1 MVVLENAQAPKSYT
15 VKLDLAKDIKVVN
28 LSDGGAVFVGS
39 ENLVVGS
46 ILAPWALD
54 AGGKAVPITQT
65 VTTTSV
71 TITVDT
77 SSVTAWPVIADP
89 AYHTFQ
95 CHSHNL
101 VTTTGTASQYLNGL
115 RCPRY
120 EDITARD
127 YYPQWIE
134 HWGRWRVARG
144 NGDCTGIPERL
155 DTWRPQ
161 SIIDVLISVGLS
173 RTYPLAFGVIYDF
186 NQACKGHDYCYD
198 LGHAG
203 RLDYD
208 NVSKSACDSIMYND
222 MKFDC
227 TKRRLHV
234 RPLCNAIAAA
244 AYNVVWICPEML
256 CFS

>member
-1 MVVLENAQAPKSYT
+1 MAVLENAQAPKSYM
-15 VKLDLAKDIKVVN
+15 VKLDLDEDIKVVN

-54 AGGKAVPITQT
+54 ALGQVVPITQT
-65 VTTTSV
+65 VTATSI

-120 EDITARD
+120 EDITARG
-127 YYPQWIE
+127 YYPEWIK
-134 HWGRWRVARG
+134 HFNRWRVGDR
-144 NGDCTGIPERL
+144 NGECSFTAERKTTL
-155 DTWRPQ
+155 
-161 SIIDVLISVGLS
+161 L
-173 RTYPLAFGVIYDF
+173 GVIFDF
-186 NQACKGHDYCYD
+186 TQACQTHDYCYD
-198 LGHAG
+198 LGAAS
-203 RLDYD
+203 RLNYSHVKKTDCDQIFRDDMFYD
-208 NVSKSACDSIMYND
+208 CSNRSLHNRPDCWYYANIYFVGVKACPII
-222 MKFDC
+222 K
-227 TKRRLHV
+227 
-234 RPLCNAIAAA
+234 
-244 AYNVVWICPEML
+244 